1 MSKEI
6 SVNITKKAI
15 NKAKE
20 LLNKD
25 QKSIGLRIE
34 IQKGGCSGMTYNVV
48 YSNKI
53 NDQDEVIEREGVN
66 FIIDPSAVLFL
77 IGSTMDWKEDKF
89 KSGFIFHNP
98 NETARCGCGESFT
111 IA

>member
-53 NDQDEVIEREGVN
+53 KDQDEVIEREGVN